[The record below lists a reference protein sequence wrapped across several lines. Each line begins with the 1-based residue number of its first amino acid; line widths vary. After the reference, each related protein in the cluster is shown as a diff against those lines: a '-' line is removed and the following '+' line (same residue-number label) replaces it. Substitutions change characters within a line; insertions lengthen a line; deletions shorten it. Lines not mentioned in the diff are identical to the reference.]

1 MTGGGPYPAG
11 DGPNDPEPPH
21 HEDGSEDEG
30 TGEVSGFRGW
40 VPPQE
45 RNWRHPSELFAAS
58 GPEAGD
64 PTGASGSQPPRG
76 DAVGPDATG
85 PRSPAGPSSRPGL
98 ARGRPSR
105 RAWTTVLLGSGIAAA
120 VVAGGLVLATSVNQ
134 GGGSDGAART
144 SSATLP
150 NPITN
155 QIAPP
160 ALSSLANALVLISVT
175 GPTGTVVRSGIAIA
189 ADGLVATT
197 AGGLAGAEI
206 LTVTT
211 SDGQQM
217 PATMVAVD
225 PESDVAVVRVPSSL
239 AVPRFADDGGLSS
252 GERLVGMAVSPSSG
266 PAVIRASW
274 SWVTLETLTT
284 ATTGSGGMATIAA
297 VPGTSGS
304 STSDNVLVDSSGRVI
319 GIRDQDVSPTSGT
332 TREVFLP
339 SQLVLGVAHDL
350 VTSGQVVHGWLGV
363 SSRDDVPK
371 GSDPSRNSSSS
382 TTGTSGKANK
392 DASDGALVV
401 KLQAHS
407 PAINE
412 LHAGDVITSV
422 DGAPVR
428 STAELK
434 TRLYVLDPG
443 TSVRLDVV
451 RDGRERPVD
460 VALGSSP

>member
-1 MTGGGPYPAG
+1 MTGGGPYPTG
-11 DGPNDPEPPH
+11 DGPNDPELPH
-21 HEDGSEDEG
+21 GDDGSEHEG
-30 TGEVSGFRGW
+30 TGEVGGFHGW

-45 RNWRHPSELFAAS
+45 RSWRHPSELFASS
-58 GPEAGD
+58 GPGVEGTSGAAG
-64 PTGASGSQPPRG
+64 AQPPR
-76 DAVGPDATG
+76 PDATG
-85 PRSPAGPSSRPGL
+85 PDASGQGGPGGSSSRPGQI
-98 ARGRPSR
+98 RIRPSR
-105 RAWTTVLLGSGIAAA
+105 RAWATVLLGSGIAAA

-175 GPTGTVVRSGIAIA
+175 GPTGTIVRSGIAIA

-197 AGGLAGAEI
+197 AGGLAGADI

-225 PESDVAVVRVPSSL
+225 PGSDVAVVRVPTSL
-239 AVPRFADDGGLSS
+239 AVPQFADDGGLSS

-266 PAVIRASW
+266 PTVIRASW
-274 SWVTLETLTT
+274 SWVTLETLTN
-284 ATTGSGGMATIAA
+284 ATSGSGGMATIAA

-304 STSDNVLVDSSGRVI
+304 SASDNVLVDSSGRVI
-319 GIRDQDVSPTSGT
+319 GIRDQDVNLTSGT

-363 SSRDDVPK
+363 SCRDNVPV
-371 GSDPSRNSSSS
+371 SDPSAQGDSSGSAS
-382 TTGTSGKANK
+382 TAAKGSK
-392 DASDGALVV
+392 DEPDGALVV
-401 KLQAHS
+401 KVQPHS
-407 PAINE
+407 PATNE

-428 STAELK
+428 STAELR

-443 TSVRLDVV
+443 TSVHLEVLR
-451 RDGRERPVD
+451 GGHERPLD

>member
-1 MTGGGPYPAG
+1 
-11 DGPNDPEPPH
+11 
-21 HEDGSEDEG
+21 
-30 TGEVSGFRGW
+30 
-40 VPPQE
+40 
-45 RNWRHPSELFAAS
+45 
-58 GPEAGD
+58 
-64 PTGASGSQPPRG
+64 
-76 DAVGPDATG
+76 
-85 PRSPAGPSSRPGL
+85 
-98 ARGRPSR
+98 
-105 RAWTTVLLGSGIAAA
+105 VLLGSGIAAA

-175 GPTGTVVRSGIAIA
+175 GPTGTIVRSGIAIA

-197 AGGLAGAEI
+197 AGGLAGADI

-217 PATMVAVD
+217 PATMVAID
-225 PESDVAVVRVPSSL
+225 PGSDVAVVRVPTSL
-239 AVPRFADDGGLSS
+239 ALPRFADDGGLSS

-266 PAVIRASW
+266 PTVIRASW
-274 SWVTLETLTT
+274 SWVTLETLTS
-284 ATTGSGGMATIAA
+284 ATSGSGGMATIAA
-297 VPGTSGS
+297 LPGTSGS
-304 STSDNVLVDSSGRVI
+304 SASDNVLVDSGGGVI
-319 GIRDQDVSPTSGT
+319 GIRAQDVNPTSGT

-350 VTSGQVVHGWLGV
+350 VTSGHVVHGWLGV
-363 SSRDDVPK
+363 SCRDDVPR
-371 GSDPSRNSSSS
+371 GSDPSAQGGSS
-382 TTGTSGKANK
+382 GTANAAAK
-392 DASDGALVV
+392 TSRGVPDGALVV
-401 KLQAHS
+401 KVQPHS
-407 PAINE
+407 PATKE

-443 TSVRLDVV
+443 ASVHLEVLR
-451 RDGRERPVD
+451 GGHERPLD

>member
-1 MTGGGPYPAG
+1 MTGGGPYPSG
-11 DGPNDPEPPH
+11 DGPEDPEPPH

-30 TGEVSGFRGW
+30 TGEVSGFHGW

-45 RNWRHPSELFAAS
+45 RSWRHPSELFASS
-58 GPEAGD
+58 GPDARNPG
-64 PTGASGSQPPRG
+64 GASGSQTPR
-76 DAVGPDATG
+76 PDATG
-85 PRSPAGPSSRPGL
+85 ADTGPGGPGGSPSRPG
-98 ARGRPSR
+98 RTRSRPSR
-105 RAWTTVLLGSGIAAA
+105 RTWATVLLGSGIAAA
-120 VVAGGLVLATSVNQ
+120 VVTGGFVLATSVNQ

-197 AGGLAGAEI
+197 AAGLAGADI

-211 SDGQQM
+211 SDGQEM
-217 PATMVAVD
+217 PATMIAVD
-225 PESDVAVVRVPSSL
+225 PGSDVAVVRVPTSL
-239 AVPRFADDGGLSS
+239 AVPRFADDGGLNS
-252 GERLVGMAVSPSSG
+252 GERLVGMAVSPTSG
-266 PAVIRASW
+266 PMVIRASW

-304 STSDNVLVDSSGRVI
+304 STSDNILVDSSGRVV

-363 SSRDDVPK
+363 SCRDGVPK
-371 GSDPSRNSSSS
+371 GSDPSSQGSSSG
-382 TTGTSGKANK
+382 TTGTAGKSNK
-392 DASDGALVV
+392 NGSDGALVV
-401 KLQAHS
+401 KLQPHS
-407 PAINE
+407 PATNE

-443 TSVRLDVV
+443 TSVHLEVV
-451 RDGRERPVD
+451 RHGRERPVD